1 MRRDTEKEEE
11 MQRKSWRI
19 ACAAV
24 VLAMFG
30 VACQGTSTEKTT
42 PSPGANATLT
52 YDVNSQV
59 MIGWDPATGY
69 SNEIIAMNNM
79 YEQLTR
85 YNSQTQ
91 QVEPLLAT
99 SWTSSPN
106 GLTWT
111 FTLRQG
117 VTFHTGR
124 AMTSEDVKA
133 SIDRTI
139 KLNGGAAYIWG
150 PVKSIDAPTPDV
162 VTFHLKYPAPIDLIA
177 SADYAAYIYDTKAA
191 GTEDLGKWFE
201 QGHEAGTGPYELD
214 QWNKGQEVELRLKAF
229 PGYWGGWSGAHYTRY
244 VFRVTPEATTAAQL
258 LRSGQV
264 SMVERMTP
272 QLWQSFQNQPGFQTT
287 DDPSW
292 QTLLAMLNTSAG
304 PLANQTVRQA
314 VASAIDYPGMISAL
328 HGGADQISGYVPPGL
343 WGHFDDLSNP
353 VFNATNAQQMLQQA
367 GYGPSGKPM
376 DLTLTYTQGDAD
388 EQLVGTLIK
397 SNLAKLNVNVD
408 VRGLAWPAQWSKA
421 KSSNPADRQDI
432 LLFYWWP
439 DYADP
444 YSWFINLFHTESKP
458 YFNLTYYSNPH
469 LDGLIDG
476 VESQAA
482 TDRQRAIDTYRQMQD
497 LLLQAMPAI
506 SLYTQVYQKGLL
518 SSVGGFVENP
528 AYPNVVFGYELTPQ
542 G

>member
-1 MRRDTEKEEE
+1 MKRS
-11 MQRKSWRI
+11 SWRI
-19 ACAAV
+19 ACIAV

-42 PSPGANATLT
+42 PSPGANATFT

-91 QVEPLLAT
+91 QVDPLLAT
-99 SWTSSPN
+99 SWTTSAD

-117 VTFHTGR
+117 VQFHTGR
-124 AMTSEDVKA
+124 TMTSEDVKA

-139 KLNGGAAYIWG
+139 ELNGGAAYIWG
-150 PVKSIDAPTPDV
+150 PVKSIDAPTPDSV
-162 VTFHLKYPAPIDLIA
+162 VFHLKYPAPIDLIA

-191 GTEDLGKWFE
+191 GSEDLGKWFE
-201 QGHEAGTGPYELD
+201 QGHEAGTGPYELED
-214 QWNKGQEVELRLKAF
+214 WNKGQEIELRLKAY
-229 PGYWGGWSGAHYTRY
+229 PDYWGGWDGAHYTRY

-272 QLWQSFQNQPGFQTT
+272 QLWETFQNDNGFRTT

-292 QTLLAMLNTSAG
+292 QTLLAMLNTSYG
-304 PLANQTVRQA
+304 PLKDERVRRA
-314 VASAIDYPGMISAL
+314 VASAVDYQGMISAL
-328 HGGADQISGYVPPGL
+328 HGGAEQISGYVPPGL
-343 WGHFDDLSNP
+343 WGHFDDLPNP
-353 VFNATNAQQMLQQA
+353 TYDVQTAQQLLQQA
-367 GYGPSGKPM
+367 GYGPKGTPV
-376 DLTLTYTQGDAD
+376 DLTITYTQGDAD
-388 EQLVGTLIK
+388 EQLVGSLIK
-397 SNLAKLNVNVD
+397 SNLSALNITAD

-421 KSSNPADRQDI
+421 KSSDPAERQDI

-458 YFNLTYYSNPH
+458 YFNLTYYSNPQ
-469 LDGLIDG
+469 LDKMIDD
-476 VESQAA
+476 VESLAA
-482 TDRQRAIDTYRQMQD
+482 TDRPKAIDTYRVMQD
-497 LLLQAMPAI
+497 HLLQTMPAI
-506 SLYTQVYQKGLL
+506 SLYTQVYQKAMLA
-518 SSVGGFVENP
+518 SVGGFVENP

>member
-1 MRRDTEKEEE
+1 
-11 MQRKSWRI
+11 MQRRNLRI
-19 ACAAV
+19 ACIAV

-42 PSPGANATLT
+42 PSPGANATFT

-79 YEQLTR
+79 YEQLTK

-99 SWTSSPN
+99 SWTTSPN

-111 FTLRQG
+111 FTLRPG

-124 AMTSEDVKA
+124 AMTSADVKA

-139 KLNGGAAYIWG
+139 QVNGGASYIWG
-150 PVKSIDAPTPDV
+150 PVKSIDASTPDT

-177 SADYAAYIYDTKAA
+177 SADYAAYIYDTKAS
-191 GTEDLGKWFE
+191 GSEDLGKWFE
-201 QGHEAGTGPYELD
+201 QGHEAGTGPYTLED
-214 QWNKGQEVELRLKAF
+214 WNKGQEIELRLTSF
-229 PGYWGGWSGAHYTRY
+229 PDYWGGWDGAHYTRY
-244 VFRVTPEATTAAQL
+244 VFRVTPEPTTAAQL

-272 QLWQSFQNQPGFQTT
+272 QLWQSFQGQDGFQTT

-304 PLANQTVRQA
+304 PLANQAVRQA

-353 VFNATNAQQMLQQA
+353 VFDATNAQQMLEQA
-367 GYGPSGKPM
+367 GYGPGGKAM

-421 KSSNPADRQDI
+421 KSSNPSDRQDI

-458 YFNLTYYSNPH
+458 YFNLTYYSNPQ

-482 TDRQRAIDTYRQMQD
+482 TDRPSAIDTYKQMQD

-506 SLYTQVYQKGLL
+506 SLYTQVYQKALL

>member
-1 MRRDTEKEEE
+1 MQMLLRRGG
-11 MQRKSWRI
+11 RI
-19 ACAAV
+19 AGLAF
-24 VLAMFG
+24 VLA
-30 VACQGTSTEKTT
+30 VLAAACSGTSTEKTSPT
-42 PSPGANATLT
+42 PGSNATLT

-91 QVEPLLAT
+91 KVEPLLAT
-99 SWTSSPN
+99 SWESSSD

-111 FTLRQG
+111 FTVRSG

-124 AMTSEDVKA
+124 EMTSTDVKA

-139 KLNGGAAYIWG
+139 QLNGGASYIWG
-150 PVKSIDAPTPDV
+150 PVKKIDAPTPDTV
-162 VTFHLKYPAPIDLIA
+162 VFHLKYPSPMDLIA

-191 GTEDLGKWFE
+191 GGKDLAKWFE
-201 QGHEAGTGPYELD
+201 QGHEAGTGPYQLD
-214 QWNKGQEVELRLKAF
+214 AWNKGQEVELRLKAF
-229 PGYWGGWSGAHYTRY
+229 DGYWGGWDGPHYTRY
-244 VFRVTPEATTAAQL
+244 VFEVTPQPTTASQL
-258 LRSGQV
+258 LQSGQV

-272 QLWQSFQNQPGFQTT
+272 QLWQSFQGQSGFRTT
-287 DDPSW
+287 EDPSW
-292 QTLLAMLNTSAG
+292 QTLLAMLNTSSG
-304 PLANQTVRQA
+304 PMANQNLRQA
-314 VASAIDYPGMISAL
+314 VASAIDYQGMISTI
-328 HGGADQISGYVPPGL
+328 HGGADPISGYVPPGL

-353 VFNATNAQQMLQQA
+353 TYNLDRATQLLQDA
-367 GYGPSGKPM
+367 GYGPGKKSM
-376 DLTLTYTQGDAD
+376 NLTLTYTQGDSD
-388 EQLVGTLIK
+388 ENLVGTLIK
-397 SNLAKLNVNVD
+397 SDLAKLNVKVD

-444 YSWFINLFHTESKP
+444 YSWFINLFHSESKP
-458 YFNLTYYSNPH
+458 YFNLTYYSNPT
-469 LDGLIDG
+469 LDGLIDN

-482 TDRQRAIDTYRQMQD
+482 TNRPQAIDTYKQMQD

-506 SLYTQVYQKGLL
+506 SLYTQVYQKAML

-528 AYPNVVFGYELTPQ
+528 AYPNVVFGYGLTPQ